1 MKKMIPI
8 NTTSDGC
15 SFTIVS
21 RYDGRA
27 YLKSMTGGGRILPL
41 HRGVGGVCKCIY
53 ARYGKLSWENFLGRL
68 EHGGWDCQ
76 MTCVMEINDEETH

>member
-1 MKKMIPI
+1 MIPI
-8 NTTSDGC
+8 NTTADGC
-15 SFTIVS
+15 AFTIVS
-21 RYDGRA
+21 RYEGRV
-27 YLKSMTGGGRILPL
+27 S
-41 HRGVGGVCKCIY
+41 VGGVCKCIY